1 MRNVPL
7 IIFFNE
13 FLLAWRKFLIDIYHY
28 EVDAA
33 FIFVVEVNGAA
44 SLPLGIES
52 TFAINNDVIRL
63 ALLSPIIHMV
73 ADDERAI
80 LAVAA
85 EVEFRVKPQVVG
97 GADRRR
103 NYQKQ
108 YYRRENLL
116 HSVLYATRSIALFTS
131 NRVLKI
137 RVADM

>member
-1 MRNVPL
+1 M
-7 IIFFNE
+7 
-13 FLLAWRKFLIDIYHY
+13 
-28 EVDAA
+28 DAV

-116 HSVLYATRSIALFTS
+116 HSVLYEPDRLPFLPATGFSKS
-131 NRVLKI
+131 VLLICDVPQRQRFQAKK
-137 RVADM
+137 